1 MKIPTNTDFIILQ
14 KKNIRDYRIY
24 SPFSHYKGNGF
35 EFKRLIGPKK
45 EDMISISS
53 FNDYKRIKITFIHNY
68 TDAWYYTN
76 IFYRDR
82 NNLFIKDN
90 QNNKWFDTSKNLFH
104 EATHYATKTKTPLD
118 VSNFWGDFCEV
129 QKKELDM

>member
-1 MKIPTNTDFIILQ
+1 MV
-14 KKNIRDYRIY
+14 
-24 SPFSHYKGNGF
+24 
-35 EFKRLIGPKK
+35 
-45 EDMISISS
+45 SISS
-53 FNDYKRIKITFIHNY
+53 FDDYKRIKITFIHNY
-68 TDAWYYTN
+68 TDIQYYTN

-104 EATHYATKTKTPLD
+104 EAMHYATKTKTPFD

-129 QKKELDM
+129 QKKELET